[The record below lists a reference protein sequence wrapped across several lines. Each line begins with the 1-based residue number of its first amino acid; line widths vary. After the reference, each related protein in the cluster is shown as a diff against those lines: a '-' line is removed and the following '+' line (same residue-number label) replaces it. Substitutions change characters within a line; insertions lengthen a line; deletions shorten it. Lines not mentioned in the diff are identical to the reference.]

1 MEATNTTEDTTPLF
15 SVSMDIPYDVRFMD
29 IVLVW
34 MGGNSVLA
42 GCDQNE
48 SDALSL
54 AIEET
59 LSFLINAYPEAETW
73 EQIRIEYVLL
83 PKGLTQITIAN
94 AGPPVHLSRIPLY
107 NPQNPSESEIDGLWY
122 FLARSVVDDL
132 TFKNLGWA
140 GWQAVI
146 QKRLARTSFKHKHA
160 DKTQDAK
167 PDRKMSFTTRVA
179 TPNDAAELVDLTYD
193 TYRYSYPAEHF
204 YHEPKLRQVIEERGI
219 LSIVVEADGV
229 IIGNSSFVLSQHTPR
244 CAYLC
249 SLMIK
254 RAFRQS
260 RAIIHL
266 LNEVDR
272 FITASSMDVDLCHA
286 GMVTTHTGSQKAG
299 TKLGFMPVAILL
311 SLTPIVDFRGM
322 TTASV
327 DRESLLLVIRLT
339 ATPQN
344 PILYIPERHHA
355 VMAPL
360 LAQSGLNC
368 SISGEQEAPLAM
380 HSAFTSKEELND
392 GSAFITMTQLGQ
404 DLSLRLQK
412 RIFMLK
418 AKGIQ
423 TIVILIPA
431 WRPIPPNLDL
441 VMASM
446 HAIFTGIKPVSA
458 QECYLVY
465 CAVSGPVDFSLIK
478 LSDTLAVALKDHCEQ
493 LFQELVAEQSE

>member
-1 MEATNTTEDTTPLF
+1 MEPTSTMEDTTPLF

-29 IVLVW
+29 AVLVW
-34 MGGNSVLA
+34 MSGNSVLA
-42 GCDQNE
+42 GCAQNE
-48 SDALSL
+48 SAALRL

-59 LSFLINAYPEAETW
+59 LTFLINAYPEAETW

-122 FLARSVVDDL
+122 CLARNVVDNL

-146 QKRLARTSFKHKHA
+146 QKRLAHASFKPLHA
-160 DKTQDAK
+160 DKQDTRSDQK
-167 PDRKMSFTTRVA
+167 PSFTTRIA

-339 ATPQN
+339 ATPII
-344 PILYIPERHHA
+344 PVLYIPERHHA
-355 VMAPL
+355 VMDQL
-360 LAQSGLNC
+360 IAQSGLNC

-404 DLSLRLQK
+404 DLSVRLQK

-431 WRPIPPNLDL
+431 WRPIPPDLDL

-478 LSDTLAVALKDHCEQ
+478 LSDPLAEALKNHCEE
-493 LFQELVAEQSE
+493 LFQELVAEKPE